1 MSDAYK
7 VIYSPEALDDI
18 RKIYSYIAFELQVPD
33 TALKQVNRIRE
44 AIRSLDFMPMRYS
57 IVDWEP
63 WESMQMHKLPVDNY
77 IVFYLVDSNL
87 YTVTI
92 IRIVYGR
99 QDMKATLNLNDN
111 IDMMNG
117 KDR

>member
-1 MSDAYK
+1 MSETYK

-33 TALKQVNRIRE
+33 TALNQINRIRKE
-44 AIRSLDFMPMRYS
+44 VRSLDFMPMRYS
-57 IVDWEP
+57 VVDWEP
-63 WESMQMHKLPVDNY
+63 WKSMQMHKFPVDNY

-92 IRIVYGR
+92 IRIVYGK
-99 QDMKATLNLNDN
+99 QDIEGNVNSEQQ
-111 IDMMNG
+111 
-117 KDR
+117 